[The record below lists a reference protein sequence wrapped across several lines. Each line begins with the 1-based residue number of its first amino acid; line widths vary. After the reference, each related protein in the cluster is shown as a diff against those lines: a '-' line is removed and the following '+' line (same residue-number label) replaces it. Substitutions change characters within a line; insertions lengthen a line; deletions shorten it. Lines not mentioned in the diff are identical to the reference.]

1 MVVEIA
7 NDVIEY
13 LEVNKR
19 ILNDQSDIII
29 TLDELARQ
37 CYEHHHVIFAEIDV
51 LEHLKNFELLEK
63 RARRVFSTLF
73 RKAFELKSFVDA
85 TKYRIRYTTAV
96 DDNIL
101 KIEEDSA
108 VLCVSI
114 LKKNI
119 LSQSILICENLRD
132 CELYIDLIKEII
144 KEKRTNISISVHSIH
159 CGGSEADATIKN
171 EILTGECRPIA
182 CIMDSDKKSKTD
194 KYGASAKNAIEIFNR
209 EKDKYPIALYVLS
222 VRMKENLFPPD
233 ILTLETNIAN
243 KNFLT
248 SLIPYK
254 NDSHF
259 EDFFRFFNFKDTVLV
274 KDCEKI
280 SSFRTNLEEVGIVW
294 PCGESD
300 AMIRENILIQGIGP
314 NGLENFRQNI
324 LKHRLDKKYEKMLQI
339 PCSEESCEKVHETMI
354 KTHKLLQCVQKP
366 WLEDW
371 KAIEQIVIDFGIS
384 FPEAMAFVG

>member
-1 MVVEIA
+1 
-7 NDVIEY
+7 
-13 LEVNKR
+13 
-19 ILNDQSDIII
+19 
-29 TLDELARQ
+29 
-37 CYEHHHVIFAEIDV
+37 
-51 LEHLKNFELLEK
+51 
-63 RARRVFSTLF
+63 
-73 RKAFELKSFVDA
+73 
-85 TKYRIRYTTAV
+85 
-96 DDNIL
+96 
-101 KIEEDSA
+101 
-108 VLCVSI
+108 
-114 LKKNI
+114 
-119 LSQSILICENLRD
+119 
-132 CELYIDLIKEII
+132 
-144 KEKRTNISISVHSIH
+144 
-159 CGGSEADATIKN
+159 
-171 EILTGECRPIA
+171 
-182 CIMDSDKKSKTD
+182 MDSDKKSKTD

-209 EKDKYPIALYVLS
+209 EKDKYPIALHVLS

-300 AMIRENILIQGIGP
+300 AMICENILIQGIGP

>member
-132 CELYIDLIKEII
+132 CELYIDLTKKEQIY
-144 KEKRTNISISVHSIH
+144 R
-159 CGGSEADATIKN
+159 
-171 EILTGECRPIA
+171 
-182 CIMDSDKKSKTD
+182 
-194 KYGASAKNAIEIFNR
+194 
-209 EKDKYPIALYVLS
+209 
-222 VRMKENLFPPD
+222 
-233 ILTLETNIAN
+233 
-243 KNFLT
+243 
-248 SLIPYK
+248 
-254 NDSHF
+254 
-259 EDFFRFFNFKDTVLV
+259 FRF
-274 KDCEKI
+274 
-280 SSFRTNLEEVGIVW
+280 
-294 PCGESD
+294 
-300 AMIRENILIQGIGP
+300 IQFIAEDQK
-314 NGLENFRQNI
+314 LMRQ
-324 LKHRLDKKYEKMLQI
+324 
-339 PCSEESCEKVHETMI
+339 
-354 KTHKLLQCVQKP
+354 
-366 WLEDW
+366 
-371 KAIEQIVIDFGIS
+371 
-384 FPEAMAFVG
+384 